1 MPDDDISLSEKRVYE
16 ARREATRGYVASGV
30 GVAHFDA
37 SDDQVG
43 RFGLDHQ
50 CIARDVAGADGRLLV
65 ATDEDV
71 FVGDDGAFEST
82 GFGPAVAVAVG
93 DELLA
98 AGPDGRVARL
108 DDGAWETAGRVASVR
123 AMDGDLLAAADGVY
137 RAERADGWGLSH
149 AGLEDVRDVAA
160 VGPLAAT
167 DSGLYAPDTANG
179 GWNRVLEGRVSV
191 VASDGEH
198 AHAVVDGTLFERVD
212 GAWRD
217 ADAPTGTVVDVAY
230 DRGTFAVTDDGR
242 VLLDPVSAKDGSPG
256 WRTRSLG
263 LTDVVGVAVP

>member
-16 ARREATRGYVASGV
+16 ARREATRAYVASGV
-30 GVAHFDA
+30 GLAHFDA
-37 SDDQVG
+37 SDDQIG

-50 CIARDVAGADGRLLV
+50 CVARDVAGAGGQLLV

-71 FVGDDGAFEST
+71 LVGSEDGFEST
-82 GFGPAVAVAVG
+82 GFGPAVAVGVG
-93 DELLA
+93 DDLLA

-108 DDGAWETAGRVASVR
+108 ADGAWETVGRADDVR
-123 AMDGDLLAAADGVY
+123 AMDGDLLATAEGVY
-137 RAERADGWGLSH
+137 QVERADGWDLSH
-149 AGLEDVRDVAA
+149 VGLDGVRDVAVA
-160 VGPLAAT
+160 GPLAAT
-167 DSGLYAPDTANG
+167 DSGLYAGDDADD
-179 GWNRVLEGRVSV
+179 GWDRVLEGRASV

-217 ADAPTGTVVDVAY
+217 ADAPAGTVVGVAY

-242 VLLDPVSAKDGSPG
+242 VLLDPVTAKDGSPG

-263 LTDVVGVAVP
+263 LTDVVGVAIP